1 MDPLTLGPLDWF
13 TVPANNQ
20 GLVLALVAA
29 CCMAVVSLLYNSA
42 GLLTVLLG
50 VLMAVLLTAVVVPL
64 AALYFHLLWAWW
76 PVIGLFNGV
85 ASLRVMRGLDAFA
98 ARLEKTLPG
107 RAAGRVETMVNP
119 TAPPTTSET
128 GAS

>member
-20 GLVLALVAA
+20 GLVLALVSAFF
-29 CCMAVVSLLYNSA
+29 MSVVSLLYNGA

-50 VLMAVLLTAVVVPL
+50 VLMAILLTAISVPL
-64 AALYFHLLWAWW
+64 AGLYFHLLWAWW

-107 RAAGRVETMVNP
+107 RAAGRVEELVRP
-119 TAPPTTSET
+119 GVSGSAPEP